1 MCLSIRRFINCSVSV
16 GLLLIVHTGNA
27 DTEDTSIRFIVDK
40 IYVTVRQSADKTSP
54 VVERGLTS
62 GSVVSVV
69 QEDADNG
76 YNLIET
82 SRGNQGWVHS
92 RYLQRDPTADMK
104 VEGLERK
111 IEELTAATDMDLRRE
126 LEESRLLSQKLS
138 GENINIERKM
148 KEITLA
154 SKNLTKITG
163 NNRTLIE
170 DNQAL
175 QNRVDSL
182 EATLEQKASDQST
195 RFFIYGGL
203 LVLATLILNSLLAS
217 IRRRRSYNTDW

>member
-82 SRGNQGWVHS
+82 RRGNQGWVHS

-195 RFFIYGGL
+195 RFFISGGL